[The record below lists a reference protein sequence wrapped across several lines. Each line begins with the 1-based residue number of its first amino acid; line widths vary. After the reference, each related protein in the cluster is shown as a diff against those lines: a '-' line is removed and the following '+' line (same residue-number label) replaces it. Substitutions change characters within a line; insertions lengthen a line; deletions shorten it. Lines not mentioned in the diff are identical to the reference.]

1 MPLISD
7 ASESTAHDTFV
18 WHEFDYWSTKLHRY
32 AVRNGDW
39 KLLLNP
45 RDTSPLPDG
54 KALVEN
60 LEGTFL
66 YNLADDP
73 GETNNVREQHPDI
86 VNRLL
91 GIRDAYVAELEAM
104 GRFDYPAE

>member
-1 MPLISD
+1 M
-7 ASESTAHDTFV
+7 
-18 WHEFDYWSTKLHRY
+18 
-32 AVRNGDW
+32 
-39 KLLLNP
+39 LLNP

-54 KALVEN
+54 KALVET

-73 GETNNVREQHPDI
+73 GETNNVHEQHPDI

-91 GIRDAYVAELEAM
+91 GIRDEYVAELEAM
-104 GRFDYPAE
+104 GRFDSPSE